1 MMMVLPVEATKK
13 VDATM
18 TEFCLP
24 VVELMFEMLLM
35 LLSKLNVQV
44 MLMLITAVQLS
55 VNELSWHCGLGDFKI
70 WYL

>member
-1 MMMVLPVEATKK
+1 MMMVLPVEATNKE
-13 VDATM
+13 DATM

-24 VVELMFEMLLM
+24 VVELMFEMLM
-35 LLSKLNVQV
+35 LLSKVNVQV

>member
-1 MMMVLPVEATKK
+1 MMMVLPVEATNK

-24 VVELMFEMLLM
+24 VVELMFEMLM
-35 LLSKLNVQV
+35 LLSKVNVQV
-44 MLMLITAVQLS
+44 MLMLITSVQLS
-55 VNELSWHCGLGDFKI
+55 VNELSWHC